1 MELQD
6 LVGQLDHG
14 KPKDKACKD
23 DKNNTI
29 KSLNHLHS
37 QCNIS
42 SLMHSPEHTDVYI
55 KSPNRNA
62 ELFTSIGNKLG
73 GSPRKDRMAFVNKLQ
88 EEINK
93 KSTVKKPS
101 SHTMTRPVVAHGKE
115 ILEANLKTFE
125 VNQGELDSEFNIK
138 AATSIPCVG
147 TTEIY
152 GPAKRLVCLKVRFK
166 KVSFATK

>member
-14 KPKDKACKD
+14 KPKDKAGKD

-73 GSPRKDRMAFVNKLQ
+73 GSPRKDRMAF
-88 EEINK
+88 
-93 KSTVKKPS
+93 
-101 SHTMTRPVVAHGKE
+101 
-115 ILEANLKTFE
+115 
-125 VNQGELDSEFNIK
+125 
-138 AATSIPCVG
+138 
-147 TTEIY
+147 
-152 GPAKRLVCLKVRFK
+152 FK
-166 KVSFATK
+166 KK